1 MKKLEGY
8 YGRLKGLKALTSSV
22 PYVLKDIVDDYNNII
37 KELSDLLDE
46 NLESFLIPDHF
57 YYRSSGGKIMCKVD
71 DYKSKLL
78 QILSYLEYG
87 YNIGQKVIEIGSIYN
102 SISDE
107 ELKERVSDILT
118 APDNFDRVINQAT
131 LVLENRIREKS
142 RNNDGLVGVRLVNT
156 VLNTDLEKT
165 KIKVSNNQEEHEGIC
180 HIIRGIMLSYRN
192 PTHHFIIE
200 NYSRE
205 DALKFCAFVDL
216 ILHLIDEGEIVD

>member
-1 MKKLEGY
+1 MKKLESY
-8 YGRLKGLKALTSSV
+8 YGRLKGLKALTNSV
-22 PYVLKDIVDDYNNII
+22 PYIQKDIVDDYNNII
-37 KELSDLLDE
+37 NGLSDLLNED
-46 NLESFLIPDHF
+46 LKSFLIPDHF
-57 YYRSSGGKIMCKVD
+57 CYKSGGGKIMCKAE

-107 ELKERVSDILT
+107 KLKERVSDILT

-142 RNNDGLVGVRLVNT
+142 KNNDGLVGTKLVNI

-165 KIKVSNNQEEHEGIC
+165 KIKVSNNQEEHAGIC
-180 HIIRGIMLSYRN
+180 HIVRGIMLSYRN
-192 PTHHFIIE
+192 PTHHFVIE

-216 ILHLIDEGEIVD
+216 ILHIIDEGEIVD